1 MSYLKNPMGIEE
13 KSFEI
18 IGEEMGEHS
27 FSDEEL
33 LIVKRTIHTTAD
45 FEYKDL
51 VEISENAIETA
62 KNLFINGATIYTDTN
77 MALNGINKIALSKTN
92 SKVICYVNEPQV
104 HEEAKTKNITRSMAA
119 VEKACEDNVDIFVF
133 GNAPTALFRL
143 KELIKEGRANPKL
156 IVAVPVGFV
165 GAAESKENMDE
176 LNIVATY
183 NLLYNAS
190 LMVDEGLGCALC
202 LDRLINTSGESN
214 LCFKPLY
221 PELNVHLDIIW
232 KKYHV
237 FSRASE
243 IFLEKIREQL

>member
-51 VEISENAIETA
+51 VEISQNAIETA

-176 LNIVATY
+176 LNIPYIRVKGRKGGSTVAAAIV
-183 NLLYNAS
+183 NA
-190 LMVDEGLGCALC
+190 LMYMVVK
-202 LDRLINTSGESN
+202 R
-214 LCFKPLY
+214 
-221 PELNVHLDIIW
+221 
-232 KKYHV
+232 
-237 FSRASE
+237 
-243 IFLEKIREQL
+243 

>member
-165 GAAESKENMDE
+165 GAAESKENMNE
-176 LNIVATY
+176 LNIPYIRVKGRKGGSTVAAAIV
-183 NLLYNAS
+183 NA
-190 LMVDEGLGCALC
+190 LMYMVVK
-202 LDRLINTSGESN
+202 R
-214 LCFKPLY
+214 
-221 PELNVHLDIIW
+221 
-232 KKYHV
+232 
-237 FSRASE
+237 
-243 IFLEKIREQL
+243 